1 MSMRRTIGRVLIS
14 AAAIQTAVVPILADW
29 NETHVFSDQWSPHAR
44 FHGIVSLAMNATL
57 APVALWMVWR
67 RRPEPG
73 AAAVISIAYWGS
85 FFGAALAPGT
95 DVTRAPR
102 SPPVSDSAEASSQPR
117 ARNAPTTASST
128 GLRRAAP
135 VARRASG
142 ARSPRRSP
150 RSARPRSP

>member
-44 FHGIVSLAMNATL
+44 FHGIVSLGMNATL

-73 AAAVISIAYWGS
+73 VAALVSIAYWGS

-95 DVTRAPR
+95 DVEDPGHPVPR
-102 SPPVSDSAEASSQPR
+102 VAGVQANMVAATVGVSMAVLGWCLD
-117 ARNAPTTASST
+117 
-128 GLRRAAP
+128 
-135 VARRASG
+135 
-142 ARSPRRSP
+142 
-150 RSARPRSP
+150 